1 MNVVNAVV
9 LEIKALRQLENAV
22 DSNAYIML
30 RSCDLYTALH
40 VQESPETLPA
50 GELDLSLQ

>member
-40 VQESPETLPA
+40 VQESPETV
-50 GELDLSLQ
+50 